1 MKQFKRILVLSL
13 AVLMLAACC
22 IGCGN
27 NGAAEPTGEGT
38 ESAAP
43 TDSAN
48 NTATGKTYKIATDTT
63 FAPFE
68 FTDANGNFVGIDV
81 DILAAIAKDQGF
93 AYELNSL
100 GFDASLTAVQSG
112 EMDAVIA
119 GCSINAD
126 RKKVFDFSEPYY
138 DSGVVVA
145 VAADSA
151 IGSYEDL
158 KGLTVACKN
167 GTEGAAFAESIKD
180 EYNLTLT
187 YFDDSSYMYEAVKT
201 GDADACVEDYPV
213 MGYGISQNNG
223 LKMVGDMVQGSSYG
237 FAVLKGQNPELL
249 EMFNAGLKNI
259 IANGTYQAI
268 LDQYIAES

>member
-13 AVLMLAACC
+13 AVLMLAVCC

-27 NGAAEPTGEGT
+27 NGTAEPTGEGT

-43 TDSAN
+43 TDGTGTS
-48 NTATGKTYKIATDTT
+48 TGKTYKIATDTT

-68 FTDANGNFVGIDV
+68 FTDASGNFVGIDV
-81 DILAAIAKDQGF
+81 DILAAIAEDQGF

-119 GCSINAD
+119 GCSIND
-126 RKKVFDFSEPYY
+126 ERKEVFDFSDPYY

-145 VAADSA
+145 VASDST

-167 GTEGAAFAESIKD
+167 GTEGAAFAESIKE

-187 YFDDSSYMYEAVKT
+187 YFDESSYMYEAVKT

-237 FAVLKGQNPELL
+237 FGVLKGQNAELL

-259 IANGTYQAI
+259 IADGTYQAI
-268 LDQYIAES
+268 LDKYIAES